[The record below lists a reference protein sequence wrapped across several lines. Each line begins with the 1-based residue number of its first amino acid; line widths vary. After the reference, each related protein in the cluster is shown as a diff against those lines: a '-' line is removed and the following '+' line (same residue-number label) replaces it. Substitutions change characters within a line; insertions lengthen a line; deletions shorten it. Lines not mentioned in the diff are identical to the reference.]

1 MAGPTV
7 PDAPRPA
14 KASGIRLGTNK
25 GHVVERR
32 DVAATR
38 QARKKSQPSS
48 KKAKNVR
55 ELIREVCGLSPYE
68 KKLLDTIKVMG
79 SSADK
84 KIYKMAKK
92 RLGTHKRAMKKREEI
107 KELNMKSRQ
116 KGN

>member
-1 MAGPTV
+1 MV
-7 PDAPRPA
+7 
-14 KASGIRLGTNK
+14 SGTDTFVCSSLGGNR
-25 GHVVERR
+25 GHIVERR
-32 DVAATR
+32 DVAPTR
-38 QARKKSQPSS
+38 QARKKHSPAS

-68 KKLLDTIKVMG
+68 KKLLDMVKVFG

-116 KGN
+116 KN